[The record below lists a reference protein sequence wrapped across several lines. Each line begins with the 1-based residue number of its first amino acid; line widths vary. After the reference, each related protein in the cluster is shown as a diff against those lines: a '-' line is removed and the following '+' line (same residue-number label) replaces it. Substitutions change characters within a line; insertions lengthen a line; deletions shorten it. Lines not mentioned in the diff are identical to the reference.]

1 MEKLVLCGRVVSST
15 LSCSIAGI
23 AKTSTECTNGNSL
36 EQMLYDYIQQEQ
48 SDSLLWLL
56 QCLEGEEWATQL
68 LAGTYID
75 EGQYDMAA
83 AELQKLDST
92 SVENAEFIALCTA
105 IMDSTLSSSEGGR
118 VATALAQT
126 LQIANN
132 TDSKNKTLAEAVL
145 SICRNTDYVR
155 HGEPI
160 NWKTNTPIGSNVAFN
175 LVPNPAQDVVTI
187 EVNDLTEKEVWLSI
201 YDVNGRLMSHNL
213 IQGYTTTLST
223 QGMVSGIYWCKLSN
237 SNQTQKLVIIK

>member
-15 LSCSIAGI
+15 LSCPTAGV

-75 EGQYDMAA
+75 EGQYDMAS

-105 IMDSTLSSSEGGR
+105 IMDSTLSNSEGGR
-118 VATALAQT
+118 VATALVQT
-126 LQIANN
+126 QQIANN

-145 SICRNTDYVR
+145 SICRNADYVR

-160 NWKTNTPIGSNVAFN
+160 NWKNNAPIGSNVAFN
-175 LVPNPAQDVVTI
+175 LVPNPAQDMVTI
-187 EVNDLTEKEVWLSI
+187 ELSALNNEVFSLII
-201 YDVNGRLMSHNL
+201 YDLSGKMVQTVSLQS
-213 IQGYTTTLST
+213 TTTTIST
-223 QGMVSGIYWCKLSN
+223 QGLTTGMYLCKLSN

>member
-1 MEKLVLCGRVVSST
+1 MEKLVLCGRAVSST
-15 LSCSIAGI
+15 LSCPTAGV

-48 SDSLLWLL
+48 SDSLLLLL

-75 EGQYDMAA
+75 EGQYDMAST
-83 AELQKLDST
+83 ELQKLDST

-105 IMDSTLSSSEGGR
+105 IMDSTLSNSEGGR

-126 LQIANN
+126 QQIANN

-145 SICRNTDYVR
+145 SICRNADYVR

-160 NWKTNTPIGSNVAFN
+160 NWKNNAPIGSNVAFN

-187 EVNDLTEKEVWLSI
+187 EVPNFTAPILLSI
-201 YDVNGRLMSHNL
+201 CDISGREVKQVW
-213 IQGYTTTLST
+213 IQNTHTTIPTQTLSN
-223 QGMVSGIYWCKLSN
+223 GIYICKLAGSN
-237 SNQTQKLVIIK
+237 ETQKLVIIK